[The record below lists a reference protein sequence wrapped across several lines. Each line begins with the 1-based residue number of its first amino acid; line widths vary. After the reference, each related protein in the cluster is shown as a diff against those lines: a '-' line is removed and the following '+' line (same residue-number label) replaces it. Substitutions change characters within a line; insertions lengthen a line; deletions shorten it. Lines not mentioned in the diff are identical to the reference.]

1 MLLDAIA
8 FIENT
13 RGTASICLYI
23 ITISSLCVPISADT
37 VKLQVRICD
46 LCLIL
51 DDTIQDVGTSTKN
64 QKCDFSDC
72 LRRNKLNILL
82 DQVDLF
88 SKNFTKQNEDVYFH
102 MDSNHVAKLFVYAFI
117 ARQFIEI
124 DSSNTFDNLGEIVR
138 YDIQKQKII
147 KEKPICAFEKQIY
160 SLLLI
165 ITVVTILISYAMQIV
180 KQNRSSTPHR
190 D

>member
-1 MLLDAIA
+1 MFIDAIA
-8 FIENT
+8 FFANS
-13 RGTASICLYI
+13 RGITSSLLYI
-23 ITISSLCVPISADT
+23 LTFSSLCISISSDAVD
-37 VKLQVRICD
+37 LQVRVCD
-46 LCLIL
+46 LCESL
-51 DDTIQDVGTSTKN
+51 DDTILDIGTSVKN
-64 QKCDFSDC
+64 AECDFLDC

-102 MDSNHVAKLFVYAFI
+102 IDSTHAAKLFVYAFI
-117 ARQFIEI
+117 GRQFVEV
-124 DSSNTFDNLGEIVR
+124 DSSKTLNNVGEIVR

-180 KQNRSSTPHR
+180 KQNRSTKR
-190 D
+190 E